1 MTVVPFPAQPAE
13 TTGGETVAAAV
24 DRYLDFAQM
33 PHTAGS
39 KSASSKRASSKR
51 LS

>member
-1 MTVVPFPAQPAE
+1 MAVVPFATPPAE

-24 DRYLDFAQM
+24 DRYLDSAKM
-33 PHTAGS
+33 PHAAGS
-39 KSASSKRASSKR
+39 KSASSKRAGSKR